1 MRRPFESS
9 GRAIVWVMVLTVV
22 CLVSIGLAAHH
33 LVQSSQ
39 VDARLVGAP
48 IPLQTVAARVQ
59 SFDDEIGGSGSIQPS
74 VPITITAKAVARVL
88 SVPVEEGA
96 IVRPG
101 DLLVDFDPQLYS
113 ANLASAEATYQHAHK
128 QLERMEALARKQFAS
143 PVDVENA
150 RVAEAQTHD
159 AVVGAKIDLSNT
171 RVYSPVAAIVIS
183 RTVNPGEMSR
193 MDETMLQLGVLDPV
207 LMNAAVSE
215 DKLGFT
221 FIGMPGE
228 VGTDAFPGEVF
239 KGKVTRIDPTIDP
252 TTRTFGAYI
261 QLANHDLRLRSG
273 VTGYARLTSHRM
285 VLVVPSTA
293 ILNPVGDRK
302 SVFVVDGDGTAHL
315 REVRVG
321 MTSGG
326 ATEILS
332 GVQEGE
338 QVVVAGQMGLRDNDK
353 VRANQNAPW
362 NKS

>member
-1 MRRPFESS
+1 MRRSFESS
-9 GRAIVWVMVLTVV
+9 GRAVVWVMALTVI
-22 CLVSIGLAAHH
+22 CLVSIGLAARH
-33 LVQSSQ
+33 VFQSSQ
-39 VDARLVGAP
+39 ADARLVGAQ

-113 ANLASAEATYQHAHK
+113 AHLASAEATYAHARK
-128 QLERMEALARKQFAS
+128 QLERMEALARRQFAA
-143 PVDVENA
+143 PVEVENA
-150 RVAEAQTHD
+150 RVAEAQTRD
-159 AVVGAKIDLSNT
+159 AVVSAKIDLSNT
-171 RVYSPVAAIVIS
+171 KVYSPVAGIVIS

-215 DKLGFT
+215 DKMGFT

-239 KGKVTRIDPTIDP
+239 KGKVTRIDPTVDP
-252 TTRTFGAYI
+252 ATRTFGAYI

-315 REVRVG
+315 REVRIG
-321 MTSGG
+321 MTARG

>member
-1 MRRPFESS
+1 MRRPSESS
-9 GRAIVWVMVLTVV
+9 GRAIVWAMVLTIVSVV
-22 CLVSIGLAAHH
+22 AIVLAARHRF
-33 LVQSSQ
+33 QTSQ
-39 VDARLVGAP
+39 VDARLIDAT
-48 IPLQTVAARVQ
+48 IPLQTMPAKVQ

-74 VPITITAKAVARVL
+74 VPVTITGKAVARVL
-88 SVPVEEGA
+88 SVHVEEGA

-101 DLLVDFDPQLYS
+101 DLLVEFDPQLYV
-113 ANLASAEATYQHAHK
+113 ANLSSAEVTFEHTHK
-128 QLERMEALARKQFAS
+128 QLERMEALGRKKFAA
-143 PVDVENA
+143 PVDIETA
-150 RVAEAQTHD
+150 RVAEAQARD
-159 AVVGAKIDLSNT
+159 AVVSAKIDLSNT
-171 RVYSPVAAIVIS
+171 KVYSPVAATVLS
-183 RTVNPGEMSR
+183 RTVNPGEMSK
-193 MDETMLQLGVLDPV
+193 MDETLFQLGVLDPV

-215 DKLGFT
+215 DKLGFI

-228 VGTDAFPGEVF
+228 VGTDAFPGENF
-239 KGKVTRIDPTIDP
+239 KGKVTRIDPTVDP

-261 QLANHDLRLRSG
+261 KLANHDLRLKIG

-285 VLVVPSTA
+285 VLAVPTTA

-302 SVFVVDGDGTAHL
+302 SVFVVDSQGIAHL
-315 REVRVG
+315 RDIRVG
-321 MTSGG
+321 MSNGG

>member
-59 SFDDEIGGSGSIQPS
+59 SLDDEIGGSGSIQPS
-74 VPITITAKAVARVL
+74 EPITITGKVVARVL
-88 SVPVEEGA
+88 HVTVEEGE
-96 IVRPG
+96 IVHPG
-101 DLLVDFDPQLYS
+101 DLLVDFDPQLYD
-113 ANLASAEATYQHAHK
+113 ANLASAEATYEHAHK
-128 QLERMEALARKQFAS
+128 QLERMEALARKQFAA

-150 RVAEAQTHD
+150 RVAEAQTRD
-159 AVVGAKIDLSNT
+159 TVVSAKIDLSNT
-171 RVYSPVAAIVIS
+171 KVYSPVAAIVLS

-193 MDETMLQLGVLDPV
+193 MDETMLQLGILDPV

-239 KGKVTRIDPTIDP
+239 KGKVTRIDPTVDP

-261 QLANHDLRLRSG
+261 QIANHDLRLKSG

-285 VLVVPSTA
+285 VVVVPSTA
-293 ILNPVGDRK
+293 IMNPVGDRS
-302 SVFVVDGDGTAHL
+302 SVFVVDSDGTAHL

-321 MTSGG
+321 MTANG

>member
-1 MRRPFESS
+1 MRPG
-9 GRAIVWVMVLTVV
+9 GRSWGIGIVWVMVLTIICVV
-22 CLVSIGLAAHH
+22 ALGLTAHH
-33 LVQSSQ
+33 LFQSSQ
-39 VDARLVGAP
+39 VDARVVGDP
-48 IPLQTVAARVQ
+48 IPVQTVAAKVQ
-59 SFDDEIGGSGSIQPS
+59 SFDAEIGGSGSIQPS
-74 VPITITAKAVARVL
+74 VPVTITSKVIARVL
-88 SVPVEEGA
+88 NVPVQEGE
-96 IVRPG
+96 VVHPG
-101 DLLVDFDPQLYS
+101 DLLVEFDPQLYL
-113 ANLASAEATYQHAHK
+113 ANLASADVTYEHTHK
-128 QLERMEALARKQFAS
+128 QLERMETLARKKFAA

-150 RVAEAQTHD
+150 RVAEAQARD
-159 AVVGAKIDLSNT
+159 AAVSARIDLANT
-171 RVYSPVAAIVIS
+171 KVYSPVAAIVIS
-183 RTVNPGEMSR
+183 RTVNPGETSR

-221 FIGMPGE
+221 FVGMPGE

-239 KGKVTRIDPTIDP
+239 KGKVTRIDPTVDP

-261 QLANHDLRLRSG
+261 QLANRDLRLKSG

-285 VLVVPSTA
+285 ALAVPTTA
-293 ILNPVGDRK
+293 ILNPVGDRR

-321 MTSGG
+321 MSAGG

-332 GVQEGE
+332 GLQEGE
-338 QVVVAGQMGLRDNDK
+338 QVVAAGQMGLRDNDK